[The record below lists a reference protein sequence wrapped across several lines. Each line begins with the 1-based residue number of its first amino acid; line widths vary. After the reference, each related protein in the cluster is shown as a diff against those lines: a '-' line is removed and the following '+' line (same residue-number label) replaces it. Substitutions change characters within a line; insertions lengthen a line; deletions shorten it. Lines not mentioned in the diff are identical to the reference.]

1 MAERGG
7 SGGSV
12 RETRWPLEAAAPCP
26 PSAER
31 GVTAVAP
38 QPSAIAR
45 LGLAVLAVALASP
58 AGAAFGQS
66 DQGTITVT
74 EEVQAAYRYFRDARE
89 PLFFALSTDGQGFG
103 LTFCPTPR
111 PCRRATARANA
122 LRLCERNSGGTP
134 CQIYADDRRILW
146 SGPPVIGLNG
156 GSAESPKNQ

>member
-1 MAERGG
+1 MAERGDF
-7 SGGSV
+7 GGSL
-12 RETRWPLEAAAPCP
+12 REFRRPPEAAAPCP

-31 GVTAVAP
+31 AVTARAP

-45 LGLAVLAVALASP
+45 LGLAVLAVALANS
-58 AGAAFGQS
+58 AGVAFGQS
-66 DQGTITVT
+66 NQGSITAT
-74 EEVQAAYRYFRDARE
+74 EEVRAAYRHFREARE

-134 CQIYADDRRILW
+134 CQIYADDRRIVW
-146 SGPPVIGLNG
+146 TGPPVIGLSE
-156 GSAESPKNQ
+156 GSTESPKN

>member
-1 MAERGG
+1 MAENGG
-7 SGGSV
+7 FGGPEQES
-12 RETRWPLEAAAPCP
+12 RRPSEATAPCL

-31 GVTAVAP
+31 AVTARAP

-45 LGLAVLAVALASP
+45 LGLAVLAVALATP

-66 DQGTITVT
+66 DQGSITVT
-74 EEVQAAYRYFRDARE
+74 EEVQAAYRYFREARE
-89 PLFFALSTDGQGFG
+89 PLFFALSIDGQGFG

-146 SGPPVIGLNG
+146 TDPPVIGLNG
-156 GSAESPKNQ
+156 GTTESPKN